1 MLKGNHDYWW
11 NSIKKL
17 NEFVS
22 QNKFENIYFLHNNAF
37 EACRKYYCS
46 EQEDGA

>member
-17 NEFVS
+17 NEYLDKNEF
-22 QNKFENIYFLHNNAF
+22 KNIYFLHNNSF
-37 EACRKYYCS
+37 EAERKYNLPG
-46 EQEDGA
+46 QEDGT

>member
-17 NEFVS
+17 NEYLDE
-22 QNKFENIYFLHNNAF
+22 NGLKNIYFLHNNSF
-37 EACRKYYCS
+37 EAEREYNLP
-46 EQEDGA
+46 EQEAGT

>member
-17 NEFVS
+17 NNYLAE
-22 QNKFENIYFLHNNAF
+22 NKFENIYFLHNNSF
-37 EACRKYYCS
+37 EVCRKYNLP
-46 EQEDGA
+46 EQEVGT

>member
-17 NEFVS
+17 NDYLDE
-22 QNKFENIYFLHNNAF
+22 NKFQNIYFLHNNSF
-37 EACRKYYCS
+37 ETDRKYNYS
-46 EQEDGA
+46 EQEAGT